1 MSPCPHEGRR
11 SLVTPMEA
19 VEAPPEASYRT
30 FVRNGAMAHEGGPR
44 SPQPSVTKRFP

>member
-19 VEAPPEASYRT
+19 LEAPPEASYRT
-30 FVRNGAMAHEGGPR
+30 FVRTSAMAHEGGPR
-44 SPQPSVTKRFP
+44 SRQPDVVKRNP